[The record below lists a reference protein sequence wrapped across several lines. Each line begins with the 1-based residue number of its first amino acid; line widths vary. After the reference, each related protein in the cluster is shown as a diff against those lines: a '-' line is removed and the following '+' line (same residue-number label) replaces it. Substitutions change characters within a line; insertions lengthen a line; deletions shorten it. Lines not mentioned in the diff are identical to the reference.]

1 MPKVLI
7 SDSLDNIAS
16 EILIKNNISVDTK
29 TNLSPEELKKIID
42 NYDGLIIRSAT
53 KVRKDLIDSL
63 SNLKIIGRAGAGVDN
78 VDVEAAKNKNIIVMN
93 TPGGNTNATAEHTIG
108 LIFALQRKITVAN
121 ETTHKGLWEKKKLKG
136 NEIKGKKIGIVGFGN
151 VGKRVAEI
159 SNVLGMH
166 VSIFSSYFETIKDSF
181 PEYNS
186 CSIDEIIKDSDII
199 SFHCKPNK
207 DGNPI
212 MNKNHLSLMKKN
224 CIIINTARGNLVDED
239 DLKNALEKKEIKGA
253 ALDVFKNEP
262 LEESGFYNLD
272 NIILTPHIAAST
284 DEAQIVVAE
293 MVANQFVEFF
303 NNNKIDIVLQA
314 AGKVGGILSNSK
326 YPKDFI
332 LDNTLIQTNLIDA
345 AHKTNV
351 KRFLFI
357 GSSCIYPKYCK
368 QPIKEEYFMTG
379 KLEPTNQ
386 AMATSKI
393 NGIEMCRSYNMQE
406 KNTKYIKNVC

>member
-108 LIFALQRKITVAN
+108 LIFALQRKITFAN

-136 NEIKGKKIGIVGFGN
+136 NEIKGKKIGILGFGN

-181 PEYNS
+181 PEYKS

-239 DLKNALEKKEIKGA
+239 DLKNALEKKVIKGA

-303 NNNKIDIVLQA
+303 NNKKII
-314 AGKVGGILSNSK
+314 NSV
-326 YPKDFI
+326 
-332 LDNTLIQTNLIDA
+332 T
-345 AHKTNV
+345 
-351 KRFLFI
+351 
-357 GSSCIYPKYCK
+357 
-368 QPIKEEYFMTG
+368 
-379 KLEPTNQ
+379 
-386 AMATSKI
+386 
-393 NGIEMCRSYNMQE
+393 
-406 KNTKYIKNVC
+406 

>member
-93 TPGGNTNATAEHTIG
+93 TPGGNTNATAEHTIA

-136 NEIKGKKIGIVGFGN
+136 NEIKGKKIGIIGFGN

-159 SNVLGMH
+159 SDVLGMQ

-212 MNKNHLSLMKKN
+212 INKNHLSLMKKN

-253 ALDVFKNEP
+253 ALDVFKKEP

-303 NNNKIDIVLQA
+303 NNNKII
-314 AGKVGGILSNSK
+314 NSV
-326 YPKDFI
+326 
-332 LDNTLIQTNLIDA
+332 T
-345 AHKTNV
+345 
-351 KRFLFI
+351 
-357 GSSCIYPKYCK
+357 
-368 QPIKEEYFMTG
+368 
-379 KLEPTNQ
+379 
-386 AMATSKI
+386 
-393 NGIEMCRSYNMQE
+393 
-406 KNTKYIKNVC
+406 

>member
-7 SDSLDNIAS
+7 SDSLDSIAS
-16 EILIKNNISVDTK
+16 EILTKNNISVDTK
-29 TNLSPEELKKIID
+29 TNLSTEELKKIID

-53 KVRKDLIDSL
+53 KVRKDIIDSL

-78 VDVEAAKNKNIIVMN
+78 VDVEAAINKNIIVMN
-93 TPGGNTNATAEHTIG
+93 TPGGNTNATAEHTIA
-108 LIFALQRKITVAN
+108 LIFALQRKIIVAN
-121 ETTHKGLWEKKKLKG
+121 ETTHNGLWEKKKLKG

-159 SNVLGMH
+159 SNALGMH

-186 CSIDEIIKDSDII
+186 CSIDEIVKGSDII
-199 SFHCKPNK
+199 SFHCKPNN
-207 DGNPI
+207 DGSSI

-284 DEAQIVVAE
+284 DEAQIKVAE

-303 NNNKIDIVLQA
+303 NNKKII
-314 AGKVGGILSNSK
+314 NSV
-326 YPKDFI
+326 
-332 LDNTLIQTNLIDA
+332 T
-345 AHKTNV
+345 
-351 KRFLFI
+351 
-357 GSSCIYPKYCK
+357 
-368 QPIKEEYFMTG
+368 
-379 KLEPTNQ
+379 
-386 AMATSKI
+386 
-393 NGIEMCRSYNMQE
+393 
-406 KNTKYIKNVC
+406 

>member
-16 EILIKNNISVDTK
+16 QILIKNNISVDIK

-93 TPGGNTNATAEHTIG
+93 TPGGNTNATAEQTIG

-121 ETTHKGLWEKKKLKG
+121 ETTHNGLWEKKKLKG

-166 VSIFSSYFETIKDSF
+166 VSIFSSYFKTMKDSY

-303 NNNKIDIVLQA
+303 NNNKII
-314 AGKVGGILSNSK
+314 NSV
-326 YPKDFI
+326 
-332 LDNTLIQTNLIDA
+332 T
-345 AHKTNV
+345 
-351 KRFLFI
+351 
-357 GSSCIYPKYCK
+357 
-368 QPIKEEYFMTG
+368 
-379 KLEPTNQ
+379 
-386 AMATSKI
+386 
-393 NGIEMCRSYNMQE
+393 
-406 KNTKYIKNVC
+406 

>member
-1 MPKVLI
+1 MPRVLI
-7 SDSLDNIAS
+7 SDPLDSIAS
-16 EILIKNNISVDTK
+16 EILTKNNISVDTK
-29 TNLSPEELKKIID
+29 INLSPEELKKIID

-53 KVRKDLIDSL
+53 KVRKDIIDSL

-108 LIFALQRKITVAN
+108 LIFALQRKITVDN

-159 SNVLGMH
+159 SNVLGMK

-181 PEYNS
+181 PKYNS

-262 LEESGFYNLD
+262 LEKSGFYNLD

-303 NNNKIDIVLQA
+303 NNNKII
-314 AGKVGGILSNSK
+314 NSV
-326 YPKDFI
+326 
-332 LDNTLIQTNLIDA
+332 T
-345 AHKTNV
+345 
-351 KRFLFI
+351 
-357 GSSCIYPKYCK
+357 
-368 QPIKEEYFMTG
+368 
-379 KLEPTNQ
+379 
-386 AMATSKI
+386 
-393 NGIEMCRSYNMQE
+393 
-406 KNTKYIKNVC
+406 

>member
-108 LIFALQRKITVAN
+108 LIFTLQRKITIAN

-166 VSIFSSYFETIKDSF
+166 VSIFSSYFKTIKDSY
-181 PEYNS
+181 PDYNS

-212 MNKNHLSLMKKN
+212 MNKNHISLMKKN
-224 CIIINTARGNLVDED
+224 CIIINTARGNLVNED

-293 MVANQFVEFF
+293 MIANQFVEFF
-303 NNNKIDIVLQA
+303 NNNKII
-314 AGKVGGILSNSK
+314 NSV
-326 YPKDFI
+326 
-332 LDNTLIQTNLIDA
+332 T
-345 AHKTNV
+345 
-351 KRFLFI
+351 
-357 GSSCIYPKYCK
+357 
-368 QPIKEEYFMTG
+368 
-379 KLEPTNQ
+379 
-386 AMATSKI
+386 
-393 NGIEMCRSYNMQE
+393 
-406 KNTKYIKNVC
+406 